1 MNIKRSILLRVRAA
15 FLLVAAFSG
24 LIVWK
29 ISQIQWVEGDRW
41 IAMAEESTVRYR
53 TVPANRGHIFADDGS
68 LLATSLP
75 FYKVAMDATIAEDGV
90 WEQGLD
96 SLALMLSKH
105 FGDNSQTSYKR
116 KLQQAR
122 NERRQYLVLN
132 SRTVDYQSMKAM
144 QTWPIVREGRFGGGV
159 FFEKNTRRY
168 RPFNQ
173 LAMRTVGYTDETER
187 GVVGLEYSFDDYLAG
202 TEGQALF
209 QRIAG
214 GNWKQLFD
222 AEDTKPEDGQ
232 DVYTTL
238 NITFQDAAE
247 QALLKALEDNR
258 AEYGSLVLLET
269 QTGAIKAMANL
280 SRDDN
285 GRYTER
291 YNFIVQA
298 TMEPG
303 STFKIVGL
311 AALLEEAKMTLAD
324 TIDTGKGAYRFYD
337 RIMRDSKEGGY
348 GVLTLQQVF
357 ENSSNV
363 GISKLIDRHFS
374 ARPQVFLDYIQ
385 RFGFHEPLG
394 FQLKGEGEPFIK
406 NPNNQDWYG
415 TTLPWMSIGYEV
427 KVSPLQI
434 AAAYNAIANNGRYAK
449 PYLVKAIK
457 EANKEVLAY
466 EPEVQKTS
474 ILKQKTLDDLRT
486 AMEGVVERG
495 TATNLKSAYFS
506 IAGKTGTAQIA
517 FDRSG
522 YRQDGKVTYQ
532 SSFVGYFPADNPQF
546 TCLVVVGAPSAS
558 NYYGNTVAG
567 PVFKAVADRIFAE
580 SPNFRKT
587 VQPQLA
593 EASESLPYIRGGYG
607 PDLLSLSR
615 VLDLPL
621 SQEGEPYGFVKT
633 AVSDAK
639 IKLLPIQTDLNL
651 MPNVAG
657 LPLRDALPLLEN
669 MGLRVRTKGKGR
681 VKSQSVPAGS
691 RVNKGYAVTLS
702 LEYDEN
708 G

>member
-29 ISQIQWVEGDRW
+29 ISQIQWAEGEKW
-41 IAMAEESTVRYR
+41 TAMAEQSTVRYR
-53 TVPANRGHIFADDGS
+53 TVPANRGHIYADDGS

-75 FYKVAMDATIAEDGV
+75 FYKMAIDATIAEQEV
-90 WEQGLD
+90 WNRGLD
-96 SLALMLSKH
+96 SLAQMLSRH
-105 FGDNSQTSYKR
+105 FGDASFSSYKR

-122 NERRQYLVLN
+122 KERRQYMVLN

-144 QTWPIVREGRFGGGV
+144 STWPIVREGRFGGGV
-159 FFEKNTRRY
+159 FFEKSTRRY

-202 TEGQALF
+202 NEGQALF

-238 NITFQDAAE
+238 NITYQDAAE
-247 QALLKALEDNR
+247 QALLKALQDNK

-280 SRDDN
+280 SRDDQ
-285 GRYTER
+285 GKYAER
-291 YNFIVQA
+291 YNFMVQA

-311 AALLEEAKMTLAD
+311 AALLEKARMNLAD
-324 TIDTGKGAYRFYD
+324 TVDTGKGAYRFYD
-337 RIMRDSKEGGY
+337 RIMPDSREGGY
-348 GVLTLQQVF
+348 GILTLQEVF

-363 GISKLIDRHFS
+363 GISKLVHRHFS
-374 ARPQVFLDYIQ
+374 AKPEVFLEYVQ
-385 RFGFHEPLG
+385 RFGFDRPIG
-394 FQLKGEGEPFIK
+394 FQLKGEGEPLIK
-406 NPNNQDWYG
+406 SPDDKDWYG

-434 AAAYNAIANNGRYAK
+434 AAAYNAIANEGRYAK
-449 PYLVKAIK
+449 PYLVSAIK
-457 EANKEVLAY
+457 EANREIEVF
-466 EPEVQKTS
+466 EPEVQRS
-474 ILKQKTLDDLRT
+474 AILKDKTLDDLRT
-486 AMEGVVERG
+486 AMQGVVERG

-517 FDRSG
+517 FDGSG
-522 YRQDGKVTYQ
+522 YRQDGKVSYQ
-532 SSFVGYFPADNPQF
+532 SSFVGYFPADKPRF

-580 SPNFRKT
+580 SPDFHKQ
-587 VQPQLA
+587 VQPQIA
-593 EASESLPYIRGGYG
+593 GEEAFPYIRGGYG
-607 PDLLSLSR
+607 PDLVALTSS
-615 VLDLPL
+615 LDLPI
-621 SQEGEPYGFVKT
+621 QDEEIYGYVKT
-633 AVSDAK
+633 AATDQQ
-639 IKLLPIQTDLNL
+639 IKFIPIQTESNL
-651 MPNVAG
+651 MPDVAG

-669 MGLRVRTKGKGR
+669 MGLSVRAKGRGR
-681 VKSQSVPAGS
+681 VKGQSLPAGS
-691 RVNKGYAVTLS
+691 RIQKGYAVTLS
-702 LEYDEN
+702 LEFDEN